1 MIKTIIELLNAD
13 HWYGHSEEIDIAKG
27 KYALVSSFKGVKE
40 SVKRHRYGRGN
51 SN

>member
-13 HWYGHSEEIDIAKG
+13 HWYGYSEEIDIAKG
-27 KYALVSSFKGVKE
+27 KYALVSSFKGISQ